1 MAEWWQYIPEHLNP
15 IVFTVGFFSVRFYAL
30 CWIVGFLSALSFF
43 LWQTKNKQY
52 FGSLGERY
60 DFFLQLFFGAL
71 VGGRLGF
78 VVLYRPEMLLSPWL
92 IFWPYDALGQWV
104 GIGGMSFHGG
114 LVGVI
119 VVLLFQSRRTK
130 DFFWQRT
137 DDIALSAPIALF
149 FGRIGNFFNGE
160 LVGRMTTEPWG
171 MYFQGQELRHPSAL
185 YEAFGEG
192 ILLFAFLLAMKRFML
207 FPGSLSALFL
217 MTYGGIRFALEY
229 FREPEGGIFV
239 FGMWT
244 LGQVY
249 SLPLIVLG
257 GVLFLWLRKKNC
269 GTLKV

>member
-1 MAEWWQYIPEHLNP
+1 MTEWQHIPEHLNP

-30 CWIVGFLSALSFF
+30 CWVVGFLSALSFF

-52 FGSLGERY
+52 FRDSGERY

-78 VVLYRPEMLLSPWL
+78 GVLYYPEMLQSPWL
-92 IFWPYDALGQWV
+92 ILWPYDALGQWV

-119 VVLLFQSRRTK
+119 AVLLLQSRKMK
-130 DFFWQRT
+130 DFFWQRA

-160 LVGRMTTEPWG
+160 LVGRVTAEPWG
-171 MYFQGQELRHPSAL
+171 MYFAQGQGLRHPSTL

-192 ILLFAFLLAMKRFML
+192 IFLLVFLFVMRRFVS
-207 FPGSLSALFL
+207 FPGSVSALFL
-217 MTYGGIRFALEY
+217 IAYGGIRFILEY
-229 FREPEGGIFV
+229 FREPEGGILV
-239 FGMWT
+239 FGTWT
-244 LGQVY
+244 LGQMY
-249 SLPLIVLG
+249 SLPLIVVG
-257 GVLFLWLRKKNC
+257 SVLMLWFWKKNRA
-269 GTLKV
+269 TLKV